1 MVGSTLM
8 LIVWLIGLVGTVIAL
23 VVLANRSTHLTIP
36 YNPTFL
42 TQVHADNVSSINS
55 QGNSIQGVFKH
66 PVTFQNQQISGFT
79 TEIPA
84 FADPDAVYSDLAAND
99 VVMTAKPPSTG
110 SPFWQTLLVFFGPV
124 VLIGLFIY
132 YMMRRAGAGVGG
144 VTSFGRSRARRFEP
158 STLQPS
164 FDEVAGI
171 DEAKGEL
178 AEVVDFLRQ
187 PDKYLRLGGRIPH
200 GVLLVGPPG
209 TGKTLLARAVAGE
222 AGVPFFWISAAEF
235 IEMFV
240 GVGASRVR
248 DLFAQ
253 AKLAAPAIV
262 FIDELDAIGRTR
274 GVGLPGS
281 SGGHDEREQTLN
293 QILTEMDGFDSDSR
307 VIVLAAT
314 NRPDVLDAA
323 LLRPGRFDRR
333 VAVQPPDRAG
343 REAILRVHARH
354 LTLAPDVDLG
364 RIAATAVGMV
374 GADLA
379 NLVNESALLAAHRNR
394 DQVGMDEFM
403 DAMER
408 IILGSER
415 RIIMSPEE
423 RRRTAYHEAG
433 HAMVGMLTPGAD
445 PVRKISIIP
454 RGLSLGATLSAPDAD
469 RLNHGE
475 QSLLAKIRVA
485 LGGRV
490 AEEIVFGEPS
500 SGAEADITQL
510 TAIAVQM
517 VTRWGMSERVGPL
530 AVGSPDPFAQ
540 WSPLGS
546 SAAAQSLV
554 DAEVRRIVEEA
565 HAETTALLLAHRAQL
580 DALAE
585 ALLEQETL
593 DQPAAYAAAGIAEP
607 GSVGSVLLEAP

>member
-1 MVGSTLM
+1 MDSHRGRRPPVGSPAPRQPTTPQDEHNPSRRAMVGSTLM

-42 TQVHADNVSSINS
+42 TQVHADNISRIDS
-55 QGNSIQGVFKH
+55 QGDSIQGVFKH
-66 PVTFQNQQISGFT
+66 PITFQGQQIGGFT

-84 FADPDAVYSDLAAND
+84 FADPDAVYSELAAND
-99 VVMTAKPPSTG
+99 VMMTAKPPSTG

-124 VLIGLFIY
+124 LLIGLFIY
-132 YMMRRAGAGVGG
+132 YSMMRRAGAGASGAM
-144 VTSFGRSRARRFEP
+144 SFGRSRARRFEP
-158 STLQPS
+158 STSQPG

-253 AKLAAPAIV
+253 AKQAAPAIV

-274 GVGLPGS
+274 GIGIPGAG
-281 SGGHDEREQTLN
+281 GGHDEREQTLN
-293 QILTEMDGFDSDSR
+293 QILTGMDGFDSDSR

-333 VAVQPPDRAG
+333 IAVQAPDRAG

-354 LTLAPDVDLG
+354 LTLATG
-364 RIAATAVGMV
+364 CGSR
-374 GADLA
+374 ADRR
-379 NLVNESALLAAHRNR
+379 HGDR
-394 DQVGMDEFM
+394 DG
-403 DAMER
+403 
-408 IILGSER
+408 
-415 RIIMSPEE
+415 
-423 RRRTAYHEAG
+423 RRR
-433 HAMVGMLTPGAD
+433 
-445 PVRKISIIP
+445 P
-454 RGLSLGATLSAPDAD
+454 R
-469 RLNHGE
+469 
-475 QSLLAKIRVA
+475 QSGQR
-485 LGGRV
+485 GC
-490 AEEIVFGEPS
+490 
-500 SGAEADITQL
+500 
-510 TAIAVQM
+510 
-517 VTRWGMSERVGPL
+517 
-530 AVGSPDPFAQ
+530 
-540 WSPLGS
+540 
-546 SAAAQSLV
+546 
-554 DAEVRRIVEEA
+554 
-565 HAETTALLLAHRAQL
+565 
-580 DALAE
+580 
-585 ALLEQETL
+585 
-593 DQPAAYAAAGIAEP
+593 AAGSRP
-607 GSVGSVLLEAP
+607 KP